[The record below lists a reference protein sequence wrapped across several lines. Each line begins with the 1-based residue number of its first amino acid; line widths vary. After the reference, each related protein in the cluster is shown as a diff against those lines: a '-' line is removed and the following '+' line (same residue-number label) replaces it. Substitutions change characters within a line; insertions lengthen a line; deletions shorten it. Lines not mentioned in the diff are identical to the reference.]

1 MLFQAES
8 HCISLVIK
16 VDHIFIYSK
25 TLLISSLGKS
35 VFESFSSF
43 SAVGVLV
50 VLFLLICRCFPQ
62 LLVLDTGS
70 LVVLCV
76 VKIPLSHV
84 YLLNLHSKPSK
95 QILWCHFIV
104 EGRQQSLREV

>member
-25 TLLISSLGKS
+25 TLLISLDKS

-43 SAVGVLV
+43 LAMGVLV
-50 VLFLLICRCFPQ
+50 VFFLLICRCFPQ

-95 QILWCHFIV
+95 
-104 EGRQQSLREV
+104 

>member
-25 TLLISSLGKS
+25 TLLISLGKS

-43 SAVGVLV
+43 LAVGVLV

-95 QILWCHFIV
+95 
-104 EGRQQSLREV
+104 